1 MKTTTKIYLFLLYIV
16 CLGTFSQHVFAEEQ
30 VQNPGAFTYKVIHP
44 ENQRSNAGYFDL
56 RMTPA
61 KKQTVQI
68 EINNPSDKEEVTVSV
83 SLNSTKTNANGVL
96 EYGPS
101 LLQKDPSMKKD
112 LSDIA
117 KAPESITLKPGEK
130 KNLDID
136 ITMPKD
142 SYDGFISGG
151 IQLKRQLT
159 EAEKK
164 EREKKSGIQNEYA
177 FIIGVLLTETDT
189 KVEPNLEFNKFYAEL
204 SNYRNA
210 VFASISNINSAYVDD
225 MTIDMQVMKKGS
237 TEVLYDT
244 KKTTMQMAPNSVINF
259 PLIMNGDEMV
269 PGEYT
274 GHVLVTSNEKKW
286 EWTEGFTISKEEADK
301 YNKQD
306 VSITQERGIDWKLIV
321 MIVCGILIVLLGI
334 FLFVRTLNN
343 KKTEKKRKQ
352 SKKKK

>member
-1 MKTTTKIYLFLLYIV
+1 MKTITKIYLFLLYIV
-16 CLGTFSQHVFAEEQ
+16 CLGTFSQGVFAEEQ
-30 VQNPGAFTYKVIHP
+30 AQNPGAFTYKVIHP
-44 ENQRSNAGYFDL
+44 KNQRSNAGYFDL
-56 RMTPA
+56 RMTPDE
-61 KKQTVQI
+61 KQTIQI

-210 VFASISNINSAYVDD
+210 VFACISNINSAYVDD